1 MKVGAI
7 VLAAGESARMGQPKQ
22 LLRLQGTTMLERS
35 ISSVETIASP
45 VIIVLG
51 HEADRIMS
59 EVFSTNTHA
68 RTPVVNQEWR
78 EGIASSI
85 RCGVEALLQADAGT
99 EGVLI
104 VLSDQ
109 PLVEDSD
116 LEQLVKKFSEGSSL
130 IVASSFAGTVGPPA
144 IFARGIFDELLALRG
159 DHGAKRIISADPARV
174 TSIPLPQ
181 AAVDVDTPEQYQKV
195 LPQVESATGL
205 RRSK

>member
-1 MKVGAI
+1 MRVGAI

-22 LLRLQGTTMLERS
+22 LLPVQGTTMLERAIRS
-35 ISSVETIASP
+35 AESVASP
-45 VIIVLG
+45 VVVVLG

-59 EVFSTNTHA
+59 EVFSANTHS
-68 RTPVVNQEWR
+68 RTPVVNREWR

-85 RCGVEALLQADAGT
+85 RCGVERLLEADPGT
-99 EGVLI
+99 EGALI

-109 PLVEDSD
+109 PLVEAGD
-116 LEQLVKKFSEGSSL
+116 LEQLVKRFSEGSRP

-144 IFARGIFDELLALRG
+144 VFGRGIFDELLAIRG

-174 TSIPLPQ
+174 ISIPLPQ
-181 AAVDVDTPEQYQKV
+181 AAVDVDTPEQYRKV
-195 LPQVESATGL
+195 LPAVESSTPS